1 MELSRREALLGTL
14 FGAGWIGLRSLATG
28 LPVSFLLNP
37 RAAVA
42 AAAAAGPAQFLIL
55 STSGAGD
62 PMGCNAPGTY
72 PAAYSATNKVAHPP
86 AVPGDDTM
94 DMAPTA
100 ITVGGKTYQ
109 AAKPWSTLEAGA
121 LARTCFFHHTTLT
134 NNHTN
139 EGKVLKLMGA
149 VKRQEMLVSLCA
161 KSLAPTLGTIQ
172 KEPVAVG
179 SETLQYEGRSLPR
192 LSPTGLR
199 AALANPAGPLA
210 NLQALRDADLDR
222 LNALLKASG
231 TTAERQFLDRM
242 AQSQVEARN
251 ISQSLLDNLT
261 GIANDGQDNQIVAAV
276 TLLAMKVSPV
286 VAIRLDFGG
295 DNHTDTALVN
305 EAKKTVT
312 AVKSIN
318 YLFTKLDELGL
329 RDRVTFAAM
338 NVFGRT
344 LSFKGTGTESAGR
357 DHLANHHCTLLIGKG
372 VKAGVI
378 GGLEANGNDFK
389 AMALSSATGQGV
401 PKDQASSADIAF
413 GDTLGAVGKTLGA
426 VLGVPAQALEDNITQ
441 GKVVSAAL
449 A

>member
-42 AAAAAGPAQFLIL
+42 AAASAGPAQFLIL

-72 PAAYSATNKVAHPP
+72 PDAYSATNKVAHPP

-94 DMAPTA
+94 DMASTA

-295 DNHTDTALVN
+295 DNHTDAALVN
-305 EAKKTVT
+305 EAKKTVS

-401 PKDQASSADIAF
+401 PKDQASGADIAF
-413 GDTLGAVGKTLGA
+413 ADTLGAVGKTLGA
-426 VLGVPAQALEDNITQ
+426 VLGVPAQAVEDNITQ
-441 GKVVSAAL
+441 GKVVTAAL

>member
-28 LPVSFLLNP
+28 LPISFLLNP

-42 AAAAAGPAQFLIL
+42 AASTAAPAQFLIL

-62 PMGCNAPGTY
+62 PMGCNVPGTY
-72 PAAYSATNKVAHPP
+72 PDAYSATNQIAHPP
-86 AVPGDDTM
+86 AVPGDSTM

-100 ITVGGKTYQ
+100 VTVGGRSWQ
-109 AAKPWSTLEAGA
+109 AAKPWSTLDAAA

-139 EGKVLKLMGA
+139 ESKVLKLMGA
-149 VKRQEMLVSLCA
+149 IKRQEMLVSLCA

-172 KEPVAVG
+172 MEPVAVG

-192 LSPTGLR
+192 LSPTGLK
-199 AALANPAGPLA
+199 AALAN
-210 NLQALRDADLDR
+210 
-222 LNALLKASG
+222 LN
-231 TTAERQFLDRM
+231 
-242 AQSQVEARN
+242 
-251 ISQSLLDNLT
+251 

-276 TLLAMKVSPV
+276 TLIAMKVSPV
-286 VAIRLDFGG
+286 VTIRLDFGG
-295 DNHTDTALVN
+295 DNHTDTALQN
-305 EAKKTVT
+305 EAKRTIT
-312 AVKSIN
+312 AVQSIN
-318 YLFTKLDELGL
+318 LMFTKLDELGL
-329 RDRVTFAAM
+329 RDSVTFAAM

-344 LSFKGTGTESAGR
+344 LAFKGAGTDSAGR

-378 GGLEANGNDFK
+378 GGVEANGNDFK
-389 AMALSSATGQGV
+389 AMALSSTTGQGV

-426 VLGVPAQALEDNITQ
+426 AIGVPAQALEDNITQ
-441 GKVVSAAL
+441 GKVVTAAL
-449 A
+449 V

>member
-1 MELSRREALLGTL
+1 MELTRREALLGTL

-28 LPVSFLLNP
+28 LPVSFLLDP
-37 RAAVA
+37 RTALATT
-42 AAAAAGPAQFLIL
+42 AAAGPAQFLVL

-62 PMGCNAPGTY
+62 PMGCNVPGMY
-72 PAAYSATNKVAHPP
+72 PDAYSATNKVAHPP
-86 AVPGDDTM
+86 AVPGDDTL

-100 ITVGGKTYQ
+100 VTVGGKSYQ
-109 AAKPWSTLEAGA
+109 AAKPWSTLEAAA

-149 VKRQEMLVSLCA
+149 IKRQEMLVSLCA

-192 LSPTGLR
+192 LTPTGLK

-222 LNALLKASG
+222 LNALLKQSG

-251 ISQSLLDNLT
+251 ISQSLLDNLN

-276 TLLAMKVSPV
+276 TLIAMKVSPV

-295 DNHTDTALVN
+295 DNHTDTALQN
-305 EAKKTVT
+305 EARRTIL

-318 YLFTKLDELGL
+318 FLYSKLDELGL
-329 RDRVTFAAM
+329 RDNVTFAAM

-344 LSFKGTGTESAGR
+344 LSFKGTATDSAGR

-378 GGLEANGNDFK
+378 GGIEANGNDFK
-389 AMALSSATGQGV
+389 AMALNSATGQGI
-401 PKDQASSADIAF
+401 PKEQASSADIAF
-413 GDTLGAVGKTLGA
+413 SDTLGAVGKTLGA
-426 VLGVPAQALEDNITQ
+426 AIGVPAQALEDNITQ
-441 GKVVSAAL
+441 GKVVGAAL

>member
-28 LPVSFLLNP
+28 LPISFLLNP

-42 AAAAAGPAQFLIL
+42 AAASAAPAQFLIL

-62 PMGCNAPGTY
+62 PMGCNVPGMY
-72 PAAYSATNKVAHPP
+72 PDAYSATNKVAHPP
-86 AVPGDDTM
+86 AVPGDATL
-94 DMAPTA
+94 DMAPTPVS
-100 ITVGGKTYQ
+100 VGGKTYQ
-109 AAKPWSTLEAGA
+109 AARPWSTLDAAA

-149 VKRQEMLVSLCA
+149 IKRQEMLVSLCA

-192 LSPTGLR
+192 LTPTGLR
-199 AALANPAGPLA
+199 SALANPAGPLTD
-210 NLQALRDADLDR
+210 LQKLRDADLDR
-222 LNALLKASG
+222 LNALLKQSG

-242 AQSQVEARN
+242 AQSQVEARS
-251 ISQSLLDNLT
+251 ISQSLLDNLN
-261 GIANDGQDNQIVAAV
+261 GITNDGQDNQIVAAV
-276 TLLAMKVSPV
+276 TLIAMKVSPV

-295 DNHTDTALVN
+295 DNHTDTALQN
-305 EAKKTVT
+305 EARRTIT
-312 AVKSIN
+312 AVASMN
-318 YLFTKLDELGL
+318 LLFSKLDALGL
-329 RDRVTFAAM
+329 RDSVTFAAM

-357 DHLANHHCTLLIGKG
+357 DHLANHHCTVLIGKG
-372 VKAGVI
+372 VKAGVV
-378 GGLEANGNDFK
+378 GGIEANGNDFK
-389 AMALSSATGQGV
+389 AMALSSATGLGV
-401 PKDQASSADIAF
+401 PAAQASSADIAF
-413 GDTLGAVGKTLGA
+413 SDTLGALGKTLGA
-426 VLGVPAQALEDNITQ
+426 SLGVPAQALEDNITQ
-441 GKVVSAAL
+441 GKAVTAAL

>member
-1 MELSRREALLGTL
+1 MELSRRQALLGTL

-42 AAAAAGPAQFLIL
+42 SARPHGTAQS
-55 STSGAGD
+55 STPPPSGAGA

-72 PAAYSATNKVAHPP
+72 PDAYSAPTKVAPPP

-286 VAIRLDFGG
+286 VPIRLDFGG
-295 DNHTDTALVN
+295 DNHTDAALVN

-318 YLFTKLDELGL
+318 YLLTKLDAL
-329 RDRVTFAAM
+329 RR
-338 NVFGRT
+338 R
-344 LSFKGTGTESAGR
+344 
-357 DHLANHHCTLLIGKG
+357 
-372 VKAGVI
+372 
-378 GGLEANGNDFK
+378 
-389 AMALSSATGQGV
+389 
-401 PKDQASSADIAF
+401 
-413 GDTLGAVGKTLGA
+413 
-426 VLGVPAQALEDNITQ
+426 
-441 GKVVSAAL
+441 
-449 A
+449 